1 MLNKVLFILLLLLLS
16 TSYSKSNIKIKYK
29 IGDEIITNFD
39 ILDEKKYLI
48 FLRPNLSKLP
58 EKEILKISENSL
70 IREIIKKRE
79 LDKVY
84 KNLDESK
91 FLQEIKKNL
100 FSYKNVRNES
110 EFIALLEEN
119 NIEYQKIIQKMKYE
133 GLWNELILQK
143 YGSLLKINKKS
154 LKEKLKNKKQKNKKF
169 EYELYEILFEIKN
182 SNDLNSKYYEIM
194 KYIKL
199 NDFKAAASKYSISNS
214 SNKGGE
220 IGWVKETYLSEE
232 LSKLLNKMKKGQIT
246 QPIKYPNGFLLLKIN
261 NKKEMKQILDED
273 EALNEIINFE
283 RNKQLTQFSLLL
295 FKKLKQNT
303 IINEY

>member
-1 MLNKVLFILLLLLLS
+1 M
-16 TSYSKSNIKIKYK
+16 
-29 IGDEIITNFD
+29 
-39 ILDEKKYLI
+39 
-48 FLRPNLSKLP
+48 
-58 EKEILKISENSL
+58 
-70 IREIIKKRE
+70 
-79 LDKVY
+79 
-84 KNLDESK
+84 
-91 FLQEIKKNL
+91 
-100 FSYKNVRNES
+100 
-110 EFIALLEEN
+110 
-119 NIEYQKIIQKMKYE
+119 
-133 GLWNELILQK
+133 
-143 YGSLLKINKKS
+143 
-154 LKEKLKNKKQKNKKF
+154 
-169 EYELYEILFEIKN
+169 YEILFEIKN

-246 QPIKYPNGFLLLKIN
+246 EPIKYPNGFLLLKIN

>member
-1 MLNKVLFILLLLLLS
+1 MLNKILFILLLLLLS

-84 KNLDESK
+84 KNLNESK

-110 EFIALLEEN
+110 EFIALLKEN

-133 GLWNELILQK
+133 GLWNELISQK
-143 YGSLLKINKKS
+143 YGSLLKINKRS
-154 LKEKLKNKKQKNKKF
+154 LKEKLKNKKLKNKKF

-182 SNDLNSKYYEIM
+182 SNDLNSKYVEIM

-199 NDFKAAASKYSISNS
+199 NGFKAAASKYSISNS

-232 LSKLLNKMKKGQIT
+232 LSKFLNKMKKGQIT

-261 NKKEMKQILDED
+261 NKKEMKQILDE
-273 EALNEIINFE
+273 EKALNEIISFE

>member
-110 EFIALLEEN
+110 EFITLLKEN
-119 NIEYQKIIQKMKYE
+119 NIKYEKIIQKMKYE